1 MKICLIETVL
11 YIKIQLFYE
20 IDFSNLTLKKS
31 VCFLTISILLSEI
44 RTPFRKTQISG
55 LQKVTWISSF
65 FSSKQTPQGS
75 NKTTF
80 GCLSSKNLGGSDWSL
95 PFFSKFFQKSKKFV
109 MTRTKCRNISFI
121 LKKFIPFGL
130 WFYLFVMEYIMRKY
144 PVLPQVSC
152 YFHRKQ

>member
-1 MKICLIETVL
+1 MKIGLIVTVL
-11 YIKIQLFYE
+11 YIEIQLFYE
-20 IDFSNLTLKKS
+20 IDFSNLTLKKIFFQQFPYFCHKFVLRS
-31 VCFLTISILLSEI
+31 EKPIFLDFKRSPGSL
-44 RTPFRKTQISG
+44 
-55 LQKVTWISSF
+55 VF

-109 MTRTKCRNISFI
+109 MTRTKCRNFSFI
-121 LKKFIPFGL
+121 IKKFITLGL
-130 WFYLFVMEYIMRKY
+130 WFYLFAMEYIMRIY